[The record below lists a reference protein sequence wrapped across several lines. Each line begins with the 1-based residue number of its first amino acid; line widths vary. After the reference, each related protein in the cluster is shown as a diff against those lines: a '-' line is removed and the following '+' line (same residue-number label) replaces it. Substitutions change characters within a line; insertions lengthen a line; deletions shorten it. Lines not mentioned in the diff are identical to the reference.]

1 MLGTPMWTIDLPLT
15 VPASAKKKLSLNLNA
30 YRNWHYYEQDLT
42 KKLFEKIATEKLK
55 GIPKLEKVHLHYVLW
70 APTAQR
76 RDLMNVIAIVDKYFS
91 DALPKA
97 NVLDDDHAEIIV
109 SISAAYGGIDRSNPR
124 VTVTIVPVD
133 SPMELNLR

>member
-1 MLGTPMWTIDLPLT
+1 MWTIDLPIT
-15 VPASAKKKLSLNLNA
+15 VPVSAKKKLSLNLNA
-30 YRNWHYYEQDLT
+30 YRNWHYHEQHLT
-42 KKLFEKIATEKLK
+42 KELFEQIARVSLK

-70 APTAQR
+70 GPTAAR
-76 RDLMNVIAIVDKYFS
+76 RDLMNVIAVVDKYFS

-109 SISAAYGGIDRSNPR
+109 STSAAYGGIDRSHPR
-124 VTVTIVPVD
+124 VTVTIVPVE